1 MHDSNLITPAEVDT
15 VTRFLNLFTKSLEN
29 THTHSCQSW
38 LEKFHDKMP
47 KLS

>member
-1 MHDSNLITPAEVDT
+1 MHDSNLITPAEVDSK
-15 VTRFLNLFTKSLEN
+15 VLKSLAKSLEN
-29 THTHSCQSW
+29 THAHSCQSW